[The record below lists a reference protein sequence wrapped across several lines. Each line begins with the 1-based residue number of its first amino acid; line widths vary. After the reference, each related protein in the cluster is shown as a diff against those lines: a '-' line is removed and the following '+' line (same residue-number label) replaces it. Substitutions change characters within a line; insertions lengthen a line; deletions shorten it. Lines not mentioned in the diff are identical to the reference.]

1 MSNFEPKA
9 IAQNLFNNLRV
20 KGFDLGVG
28 ELLAALQA
36 IDGGFGN
43 DLTEL
48 ESTLRLLWSHT
59 AVEYGQ
65 FQLSWADVIS
75 RQPIEPKPKTSFLP
89 PSDPI
94 EPDLQLSKPFTQT
107 KPKEPDNLPTSSQL
121 EPLPVRAPRN
131 EFTPIESENI
141 AFQTSFP
148 LTRRYMAYAWRSLR
162 NTAADGKQ
170 DVLDV
175 ATTVSKVANQGFFL
189 APVYKRRIVN
199 RAHLV
204 LLIDR
209 KGSMS
214 PFHRFAKDLIDSA
227 QTESKI
233 QTVDVY
239 YFHNIPATSI
249 YRDPF
254 LTEPIA
260 LNEAIAAWDRDTKIL
275 IVSDAGAARGLR
287 LMERIQSTIEF
298 LLTIKQATNLIAWL
312 NPMPQERWV
321 GSSAKIIA
329 NVLPMLPMD
338 RDGLCRAIE
347 VLQGKVLV

>member
-1 MSNFEPKA
+1 
-9 IAQNLFNNLRV
+9 
-20 KGFDLGVG
+20 
-28 ELLAALQA
+28 
-36 IDGGFGN
+36 
-43 DLTEL
+43 
-48 ESTLRLLWSHT
+48 LLWSHT

-75 RQPIEPKPKTSFLP
+75 RQTIDLNQPEPKLPLLLP
-89 PSDPI
+89 PDPI
-94 EPDLQLSKPFTQT
+94 EPDRPNTFIPP
-107 KPKEPDNLPTSSQL
+107 KPKEPDNPSPSSQL

-131 EFTPIESENI
+131 EFTPIESDNI

-162 NTAADGKQ
+162 QPVADGKQ

-189 APVYKRRIVN
+189 SPVYKRRIVN

-209 KGSMS
+209 KGSMM
-214 PFHRFAKDLIDSA
+214 PFHRFAKDLVDSA

-260 LNEAIAAWDRDTKIL
+260 LNEAIAAWDSDTKIL

>member
-1 MSNFEPKA
+1 MSKFEPKA
-9 IAQNLFNNLRV
+9 IAQNLFNNLRI

-65 FQLSWADVIS
+65 FQLSWADVIA
-75 RQPIEPKPKTSFLP
+75 RQAIEPKPKAFPKEVTK
-89 PSDPI
+89 
-94 EPDLQLSKPFTQT
+94 EPDDRQPSKPFTQT
-107 KPKEPDNLPTSSQL
+107 KPKEPDNQPPSSQL

-162 NTAADGKQ
+162 QPVADGKQ

-175 ATTVSKVANQGFFL
+175 ATTVSKVARQGFFL
-189 APVYKRRIVN
+189 SPVYKRRIVN

-209 KGSMS
+209 KGSMM
-214 PFHRFAKDLIDSA
+214 PFHRFAKDLVDSA

-239 YFHNIPATSI
+239 YFHNIPATCI

-260 LNEAIAAWDRDTKIL
+260 LNEAIAAWDSDTKIL

-347 VLQGKVLV
+347 VLQGKVL